1 MLGLFM
7 KKFVFGAMLST
18 VLCTYAQ
25 ADGGLY
31 VGVGAGYGTIGS
43 NTTGGTSYPNG
54 SSSQGGGNMAGSV
67 YVGYDFSH
75 YVGIQADYDYIANV
89 QYSTGSTPNSGSNG
103 DFNVNQQVLDLGVTG
118 HLPFSLFADA
128 LSGISVFGRLA
139 FGYST
144 TSFSGGQL
152 TSPSASG
159 GYVNIPS
166 SASNLVPVLAAGA
179 EYGIGQVGIRFEYQY
194 IGNSTINANGQNILN
209 VNNNL
214 LLLSAL
220 YHF

>member
-1 MLGLFM
+1 M

-89 QYSTGSTPNSGSNG
+89 QYSTGSTPSSNG
-103 DFNVNQQVLDLGVTG
+103 DFSVNQQLLDLGVIG

-128 LSGISVFGRLA
+128 LNGISIFGRLA

-144 TSFSGGQL
+144 TTFNGGQL
-152 TSPSASG
+152 VSQSSNS
-159 GYVNIPS
+159 VISIPS
-166 SASNLVPVLAAGA
+166 TASSLVPVVAAGA
-179 EYGIGQVGIRFEYQY
+179 EYGIGQVGIRLEYQY
-194 IGNSTINANGQNILN
+194 VGNSTINTNGQDILN

-214 LLLSAL
+214 VLLSAL

>member
-1 MLGLFM
+1 M

-89 QYSTGSTPNSGSNG
+89 QYSTGSIPNSGVNG
-103 DFNVNQQVLDLGVTG
+103 DFSVNQQVLDLGITG

-144 TSFSGGQL
+144 TTFSGGQL
-152 TSPSASG
+152 ASSSSTG
-159 GYVNIPS
+159 GSVNIPS
-166 SASNLVPVLAAGA
+166 SASNLVPVVAAGA
-179 EYGIGQVGIRFEYQY
+179 EYGIGQVGIRLEYQY
-194 IGNSTINANGQNILN
+194 IGNSTININGQNVLN

-214 LLLSAL
+214 VLLSAL

>member
-7 KKFVFGAMLST
+7 KKFVLGAILSS

-89 QYSTGSTPNSGSNG
+89 QYSTGSTPSSGSNG

-128 LSGISVFGRLA
+128 LSGISIFGKLA

-152 TSPSASG
+152 ASPSASG
-159 GYVNIPS
+159 GYVNISS

-179 EYGIGQVGIRFEYQY
+179 EYGIGQVGIRLEYQY
-194 IGNSTINANGQNILN
+194 IGNSTINTNGQNILN

-214 LLLSAL
+214 VLVSAL

>member
-1 MLGLFM
+1 M
-7 KKFVFGAMLST
+7 KKLLLTAFLSAISA
-18 VLCTYAQ
+18 YAL

-89 QYSTGSTPNSGSNG
+89 QYSTGATPSSGSNG

-128 LSGISVFGRLA
+128 LSGISIFGRLA

-179 EYGIGQVGIRFEYQY
+179 EYGIGQVGIRLEYQY
-194 IGNSTINANGQNILN
+194 IGNSTINTNGQNILN

-214 LLLSAL
+214 VLVSAL